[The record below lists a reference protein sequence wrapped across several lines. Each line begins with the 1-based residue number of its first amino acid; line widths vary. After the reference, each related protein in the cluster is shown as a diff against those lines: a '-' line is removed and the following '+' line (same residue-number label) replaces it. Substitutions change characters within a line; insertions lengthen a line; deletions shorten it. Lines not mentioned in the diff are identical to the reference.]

1 MGLDEKVTA
10 AYNKRPVRSINA
22 RPVKNLGYS
31 EAGASFTRRA
41 LKSFLPLSGSP
52 ADDIDRNNETLR
64 QRARLLYM
72 SSPLATSAI
81 VTNRT
86 KVVGTGLTLK
96 AGIDGNKTLMDAAS
110 REVWEREAESE
121 FDLWASK
128 RQNCDAL
135 GISNF
140 YEMQQLAFMSWMMSG
155 DVFALVKREK
165 PNPLN
170 PYSLR
175 LHLVEADRVSTPY
188 LYRGAAYL
196 STGREIIPDGFPGAG
211 NYIYDGVEVERR
223 TGRIVAYHIC
233 NNYPLSTVLET
244 SEWTRVEAYGKE
256 TGLPNVLH
264 VMSAERPDQY
274 RGVPILAPVIEVLLQ
289 IRRYTESELMAAL
302 VQSFFTAWVTTS
314 TPQSEN
320 PFNEVGAGDYP
331 GGVPIEGMENNI
343 SASENEY
350 EMGPGTVTHLAD
362 GENIT
367 FGNPNIPVA
376 GFEPFVRTLARL
388 VGAALEIPYDV
399 LVKEFNSSYSASRG
413 ALLEA
418 WEAFRMRRR
427 WFVDDFCQPVYEM
440 FLAEAVALGR
450 LRAPGFF
457 DDAAIRKAWCGAK
470 WIGPIQGQLDPMKEA
485 NAALL
490 LAQNGVKTYEQITR
504 ELGGGDWSANI
515 EQLADENR
523 KRAAAGVSADP
534 FTADETAGEEETT
547 DEQENGETNER
558 SQN

>member
-1 MGLDEKVTA
+1 MAENKVEA
-10 AYNKRPVRSINA
+10 AKAERPKRSVSPG
-22 RPVKNLGYS
+22 VKNLGYS
-31 EAGASFTRRA
+31 EAGASFLRRA

-52 ADDIDRNNETLR
+52 SDDIDRNNEVLR
-64 QRARLLYM
+64 QRSRLLYM

-81 VTNRT
+81 ATNRT

-96 AGIDGNKTLMDAAS
+96 AGISERETNLDAAM
-110 REVWEREAESE
+110 REEWERKAESE
-121 FDLWASK
+121 FELWAGK

-135 GISNF
+135 AVNNF
-140 YEMQQLAFMSWMMSG
+140 YELQQLVMTSWLMSG
-155 DVFALVKREK
+155 DVFVLIKREQ
-165 PNPLN
+165 PTPLN
-170 PYSLR
+170 PYTLR
-175 LHLVEADRVSTPY
+175 LHVVEADRVSTPY
-188 LYRGAAYL
+188 AYRGAAYL

-211 NYIYDGVEVERR
+211 NYIYDGVEVDRKS
-223 TGRIVAYHIC
+223 GRVVAYHIC
-233 NNYPLSTVLET
+233 NSYPLSTVLET
-244 SEWTRVEAYGKE
+244 AEWTRVEAYGKK

-264 VMSAERPDQY
+264 IMSPERPDQY
-274 RGVPILAPVIEVLLQ
+274 RGVPYLAQVIEVLLQ

-302 VQSFFTAWVTTS
+302 VQSFFTAWVTTT
-314 TPQSEN
+314 TPTSEN
-320 PFNEVGAGDYP
+320 PFNEVGPGDLP
-331 GGVPIEGMENNI
+331 GGVSIDNNGGEGI

-413 ALLEA
+413 ALMEA
-418 WEAFRMRRR
+418 WEAFKMRRR
-427 WFVDDFCQPVYEM
+427 WFVDDFCQPVYEL

-450 LRAPGFF
+450 IRANGFF
-457 DDAAIRKAWCGAK
+457 DDPALRKAWCGAR
-470 WIGPIQGQLDPMKEA
+470 WIGPVQGQLDPLKEA
-485 NAALL
+485 NASLL

-504 ELGGGDWSANI
+504 ELGGGDWAANI

-523 KRAAAGVSADP
+523 RRAAAGVTDADL
-534 FTADETAGEEETT
+534 ANAVVRMNETEDNS
-547 DEQENGETNER
+547 DEQEETQKRNG
-558 SQN
+558 